1 MLHDNPGLNL
11 DGADFAE
18 LDVRRFH
25 PTFAEGREWAT
36 ARALQGCTT
45 SCIADMEYGK
55 SHRVAYTQMLNERG
69 GIESDLTV
77 VRTGES
83 SYYLVTGAGSAC
95 HDADH

>member
-36 ARALQGCTT
+36 ARALQGY
-45 SCIADMEYGK
+45 ADEY
-55 SHRVAYTQMLNERG
+55 
-69 GIESDLTV
+69 
-77 VRTGES
+77 VRQ
-83 SYYLVTGAGSAC
+83 
-95 HDADH
+95 